1 LLRDTLM
8 LIRFYVHINSN
19 NNNNNN
25 YLYYV
30 LCISSNTLQK
40 FENIMY
46 QFDDKI
52 CFDHVDKNHS

>member
-1 LLRDTLM
+1 MLRDTLM
-8 LIRFYVHINSN
+8 LIRFYVHINS

-40 FENIMY
+40 FENITY

-52 CFDHVDKNHS
+52 CFDHID